1 MKGISELQ
9 NKVFFS
15 INSLRLVGYVNSQ
28 RKTVHLGIKTDFEFL
43 VLQKIPNIYK
53 SNAFKSDKK
62 KNWT

>member
-1 MKGISELQ
+1 MLILKEKRYTSGS
-9 NKVFFS
+9 
-15 INSLRLVGYVNSQ
+15 
-28 RKTVHLGIKTDFEFL
+28 KTDFEFL